1 VPSAT
6 PRARARRASSTGRTD
21 RARKRA
27 PAVTGTAN
35 TARRAIIEDIREE
48 KRSWLRHGVA
58 ALAVSVLGLGVAG
71 SVVLTGSAQHSTR
84 IAEPKVQI
92 SIQPGVTQPSA
103 FERESDSTSRS
114 GSRES
119 MDPALVNSLAE
130 QRIEALTR
138 VDEQVD
144 LAARSK
150 ALKAREKTLES
161 DSESARR
168 QAALLAARRAEG
180 TNGGSLTATFTGL
193 TSDGKACLPVVRGY
207 TLAARF
213 GQVGTWARYHTG
225 LDFSAPVGT
234 PIHAPISGVVTNAGI
249 GPASGWAGNY
259 VAIRYADGTQSLMA
273 HMSTVSVSAG
283 QTVSPCQVVGAIGM
297 TGRTFGPHVHF
308 EIYPAGITPGDVY
321 KAVNPEPWLHN
332 LGLRP

>member
-1 VPSAT
+1 MPTAT
-6 PRARARRASSTGRTD
+6 PRASARRASSTGRTD
-21 RARKRA
+21 RALKGDR
-27 PAVTGTAN
+27 AVTR

-71 SVVLTGSAQHSTR
+71 SVVLTGSAQHTPR
-84 IAEPKVQI
+84 LAEPKVQV

-103 FERESDSTSRS
+103 FERDPDSTSRS

-130 QRIEALTR
+130 QRIEALIR
-138 VDEQVD
+138 VDQQVD

-161 DSESARR
+161 DSESTRR
-168 QAALLAARRAEG
+168 QAALLAARQASEG
-180 TNGGSLTATFTGL
+180 TGAGALTATGVTG
-193 TSDGKACLPVVRGY
+193 TGSGCLPVVSGY

-213 GQVGTWARYHTG
+213 GQVGAWARYHTG

-234 PIHAPISGVVTNAGI
+234 PIHAPTSGVVTNAGI
-249 GPASGWAGNY
+249 GSASGWAGNY
-259 VAIRYADGTQSLMA
+259 VAIRYANGTQSLMA
-273 HMSTVSVSAG
+273 HMSTVSVSVG

>member
-1 VPSAT
+1 VPRAT
-6 PRARARRASSTGRTD
+6 PRAVARRASSTGKTDLTSRDARAEHRT
-21 RARKRA
+21 AA
-27 PAVTGTAN
+27 S
-35 TARRAIIEDIREE
+35 ARRAIIEIREE
-48 KRSWLRHGVA
+48 KRSWLQHGAA

-71 SVVLTGSAQHSTR
+71 SIALTGSAQHSTR
-84 IAEPKVQI
+84 LAEPKVQI
-92 SIQPGVTQPSA
+92 SIEPGVTQPSA
-103 FERESDSTSRS
+103 FERDPNSTSRS
-114 GSRES
+114 SSREPI
-119 MDPALVNSLAE
+119 DPALVNSLAE

-144 LAARSK
+144 LAARTK

-161 DSESARR
+161 DSESIRR
-168 QAALLAARRAEG
+168 QAALLAARQGAG
-180 TNGGSLTATFTGL
+180 TNGIGSLTTFTGL
-193 TSDGKACLPVVRGY
+193 TSSGRGCLPVVSGY

-213 GQVGTWARYHTG
+213 GQVGAWARYHTG

-259 VAIRYADGTQSLMA
+259 VAIRYADGSQSLMA
-273 HMSTVSVSAG
+273 HMSTVSVSVG

>member
-1 VPSAT
+1 VPTAT
-6 PRARARRASSTGRTD
+6 PRLSARRASSTGSND
-21 RARKRA
+21 RARKGARA
-27 PAVTGTAN
+27 VSHP
-35 TARRAIIEDIREE
+35 ARRAIIEDIREE

-71 SVVLTGSAQHSTR
+71 SVALTGSAQHTTR
-84 IAEPKVQI
+84 LAEPKVQI
-92 SIQPGVTQPSA
+92 SIQPGVNQPSA
-103 FERESDSTSRS
+103 FERDPDSTSRS

-161 DSESARR
+161 DSESAQR
-168 QAALLAARRAEG
+168 QAALLAARQASQG
-180 TNGGSLTATFTGL
+180 TGAGVLTATGL
-193 TSDGKACLPVVRGY
+193 TPTGSACLPVVSGY

-213 GQVGTWARYHTG
+213 GQVGAWARYHTG

-234 PIHAPISGVVTNAGI
+234 PIHAPTSGVVTNAGI

-259 VAIRYADGTQSLMA
+259 VAIRYANGTQSLMA
-273 HMSTVSVSAG
+273 HMSTVSVSVG
-283 QTVSPCQVVGAIGM
+283 QTVSPCQVVGAVGM
-297 TGRTFGPHVHF
+297 TGRTFGPHVHV

-321 KAVNPEPWLHN
+321 RAVNPEPWLHN